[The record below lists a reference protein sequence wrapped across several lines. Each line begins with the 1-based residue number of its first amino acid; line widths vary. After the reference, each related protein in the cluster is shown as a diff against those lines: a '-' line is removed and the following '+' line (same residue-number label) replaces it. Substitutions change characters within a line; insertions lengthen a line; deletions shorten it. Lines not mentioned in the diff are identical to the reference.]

1 MYLICGSIVAFVALV
16 CVIFLVRA
24 YKTGAAIGMDTKK
37 MKQTMISSAT
47 FSVLPSVGILLGV
60 IALSGSLGT
69 QQVRGAIPAFMPEMR
84 MGIL

>member
-1 MYLICGSIVAFVALV
+1 MREEKMNIINQLNSAPMYLICGSIVAFVALV

-47 FSVLPSVGILLGV
+47 FPILPYS
-60 IALSGSLGT
+60 
-69 QQVRGAIPAFMPEMR
+69 RGFFQNETVNFY
-84 MGIL
+84 